1 MRLIVEKNILPTDFE
16 RKTFLQGNTWGK
28 KFPTLSWLIIL
39 KKILHRYIVC
49 RGKKSITRGLEK
61 NKFSPK
67 PNYYSPRL
75 LNSTH
80 QLTHTFPNRQKSN
93 ENLKE
98 CKQDHHI

>member
-1 MRLIVEKNILPTDFE
+1 MAYNP
-16 RKTFLQGNTWGK
+16 G
-28 KFPTLSWLIIL
+28 

-49 RGKKSITRGLEK
+49 RGKKSITKGLEK

-67 PNYYSPRL
+67 PNYYGPRL

-80 QLTHTFPNRQKSN
+80 QLTHTFPPGQKSN

-98 CKQDHHI
+98 CRQDHHI